1 MHQPFA
7 AKSNVIKRFE
17 VERID
22 VGDDYGLI
30 AGQLKAVMREKPQI
44 NAIMCGDDHMAKQV
58 LDTLKEED
66 RDDILVYSVG
76 GSPEIKNAL
85 ADLSS
90 PMTGVG
96 AVSPINMGKT
106 AAKTAA
112 AILEGGVYEQETY
125 TETFYISKE
134 NVNMYGTDG
143 WQ

>member
-1 MHQPFA
+1 M
-7 AKSNVIKRFE
+7 
-17 VERID
+17 
-22 VGDDYGLI
+22 
-30 AGQLKAVMREKPQI
+30 
-44 NAIMCGDDHMAKQV
+44 
-58 LDTLKEED
+58 KEED